1 MATANRADLIQ
12 QLYLLCSFN
21 KRQPSSYFRKNQLS
35 PSSIGISPLFTSHPR
50 VLHGS
55 WVRASFACY
64 SKFTLLINSSP
75 GFGSSPCHYV
85 RPFRLAFTL
94 TPQQSCL
101 VNDIELTRWIVLQKA
116 RSHRLHHATRDIRSY
131 TNCSFQTSLQHLIT
145 FCVCRTHHM
154 HCDANDSYSSLAY
167 GFRYYFISLIG
178 ILFTFPSRYSFRY
191 RSLKI
196 FSLGAIVAPA
206 SNGISPVPPYL
217 RISSS

>member
-21 KRQPSSYFRKNQLS
+21 ERQPSSYFRKNQLS

-85 RPFRLAFTL
+85 RPFRLAFTV

-116 RSHRLHHATRDIRSY
+116 RSHPDLR
-131 TNCSFQTSLQHLIT
+131 QG
-145 FCVCRTHHM
+145 
-154 HCDANDSYSSLAY
+154 SYSSLAY

-178 ILFTFPSRYSFRY
+178 MLFTFPSRYLFAIDHQKY
-191 RSLKI
+191 LVLELQWPQLQTGFLRSR
-196 FSLGAIVAPA
+196 PT
-206 SNGISPVPPYL
+206 
-217 RISSS
+217 

>member
-1 MATANRADLIQ
+1 M
-12 QLYLLCSFN
+12 
-21 KRQPSSYFRKNQLS
+21 
-35 PSSIGISPLFTSHPR
+35 
-50 VLHGS
+50 LHGS

-85 RPFRLAFTL
+85 RPFRLAFTP

-116 RSHRLHHATRDIRSY
+116 RSHPDLRR
-131 TNCSFQTSLQHLIT
+131 
-145 FCVCRTHHM
+145 
-154 HCDANDSYSSLAY
+154 DSYSSLAY

-217 RISSS
+217 RITSSKITYFRIQGFHFL

>member
-1 MATANRADLIQ
+1 MATANRANLIQ

-75 GFGSSPCHYV
+75 GFGSSPCHYI
-85 RPFRLAFTL
+85 RPFRLAFTT
-94 TPQQSCL
+94 TPPQSGL

-116 RSHRLHHATRDIRSY
+116 RSHPDKSGLLLFVSIWFQILFHLPHRDTFHLSLTVLISLSITRNIQSWSYSGPSFKRDFSGPALLENNFIQNNSFSHTRL
-131 TNCSFQTSLQHLIT
+131 SLCIAVLSRT
-145 FCVCRTHHM
+145 FC
-154 HCDANDSYSSLAY
+154 
-167 GFRYYFISLIG
+167 
-178 ILFTFPSRYSFRY
+178 
-191 RSLKI
+191 
-196 FSLGAIVAPA
+196 
-206 SNGISPVPPYL
+206 
-217 RISSS
+217 

>member
-1 MATANRADLIQ
+1 M
-12 QLYLLCSFN
+12 
-21 KRQPSSYFRKNQLS
+21 
-35 PSSIGISPLFTSHPR
+35 
-50 VLHGS
+50 LHGS

-75 GFGSSPCHYV
+75 GFGSSPCHYI

-116 RSHRLHHATRDIRSY
+116 RSHPAEAGLLLFVSIW
-131 TNCSFQTSLQHLIT
+131 FQ
-145 FCVCRTHHM
+145 
-154 HCDANDSYSSLAY
+154 
-167 GFRYYFISLIG
+167 
-178 ILFTFPSRYSFRY
+178 ILFHLPHRDTFHLSLTVLVHY

-217 RISSS
+217 RITSS

>member
-94 TPQQSCL
+94 TPPQSGL

-116 RSHRLHHATRDIRSY
+116 RSHPVKAYAHGAPTLR
-131 TNCSFQTSLQHLIT
+131 QHT
-145 FCVCRTHHM
+145 VSDT
-154 HCDANDSYSSLAY
+154 
-167 GFRYYFISLIG
+167 
-178 ILFTFPSRYSFRY
+178 
-191 RSLKI
+191 
-196 FSLGAIVAPA
+196 
-206 SNGISPVPPYL
+206 
-217 RISSS
+217 ISSPSSGYFSPFPHGTHFAIDH